1 MSASARGIGPAL
13 VKLSVFTVVTVLLT
27 AVLAGTIANANFGDQ
42 AHYKAMFSSASG
54 LQEGDGVRIS
64 GVKVGEVT
72 GVEPTDVDGES
83 HAEVTFDVSD
93 DKDLPA
99 GVTATVR
106 YKDLIGQRYLA
117 LGTDVERSGDKLEPG
132 DRIPEK
138 RTEHALD
145 LTALFNG
152 FQPLFQALDPKQVNK
167 LSYEIIQVF
176 QGEGGTINSL
186 LAHTASLTST
196 IADKDEVIGKV
207 IDNLNDV
214 LGTVN
219 DRGTEF
225 GDLVDVTQDLVSG
238 LSEQRKPI
246 GEAVSALDDLTST
259 TAGFMSD
266 AREPLHD
273 DISALDDLSKN
284 LLDSDDLL
292 KNLLAVTPDNLRDY
306 TNVLSYGSWYNYYAC
321 SVDLRFG
328 VGEHYSDVPLVP
340 LPGSHRAGRCQA

>member
-1 MSASARGIGPAL
+1 MSASARGIAPAL
-13 VKLSVFTVVTVLLT
+13 VKISVFTVVTVLLT
-27 AVLAGTIANANFGDQ
+27 GILAATIANANFEDQ
-42 AHYKAMFSSASG
+42 SHYKAMFSSASG
-54 LQEGDGVRIS
+54 LQEDDGVRIS
-64 GVKVGEVT
+64 GVKVGQVT
-72 GVEPTDVDGES
+72 DVETTDVDGES
-83 HAEVTFDVSD
+83 HAEVTFDVREGTE
-93 DKDLPA
+93 LPA

-117 LGTDVERSGDKLEPG
+117 LGTKVERTGEHLEPG
-132 DRIPEK
+132 DRIPED

-145 LTALFNG
+145 LTALFDG
-152 FQPLFQALDPKQVNK
+152 FRPLFQALDPKQVNK

-196 IADKDEVIGKV
+196 IADKDEVIGSV

-225 GDLVDVTQDLVSG
+225 GDLVDVTQELVSG
-238 LSEQRKPI
+238 LSKQREPI
-246 GEAVSALDDLTST
+246 GDAVSALDELTDT
-259 TAGFMSD
+259 TAGLLDD

-273 DISALDDLSKN
+273 DIAALDDLSEN
-284 LLDSDDLL
+284 LLKSDDLL
-292 KNLLAVTPDNLRDY
+292 ENLLEVTPDNLRDY

-328 VGEHYSDVPLVP
+328 AGEAYSDLPLVP
-340 LPGSHRAGRCQA
+340 LPGSHRAERCQA